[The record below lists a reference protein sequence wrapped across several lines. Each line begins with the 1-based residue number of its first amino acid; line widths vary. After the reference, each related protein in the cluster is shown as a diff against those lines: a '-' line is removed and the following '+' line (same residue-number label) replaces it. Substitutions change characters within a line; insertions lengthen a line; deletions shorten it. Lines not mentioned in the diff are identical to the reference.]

1 MQGWN
6 IFIHSA
12 RMVFGN
18 LGAALRISGVL
29 YAAYMV
35 INAYF
40 LLTYS
45 DDLLILQKTMEAGI
59 IPPTLPSGLFP
70 TMILNFVVGLLSS
83 LWIAVLWHRFVLLSE
98 VPQSV
103 FPPLYA
109 GMIAAYL
116 GKTIQLSL
124 LLALVGV
131 MLGMLL
137 GLALGP
143 LLGGFAASAIPL
155 TLLGVLL
162 FVSYRL
168 GLVFPAVAMEAPVS
182 FKTSWDKTQAAAGS
196 IGQLAIIAVVFVLL
210 IQIPSNM
217 NPDPTSVVNLIYS
230 YVIGWI
236 AMMVGIS
243 VLTTLYGIYVEG
255 REL

>member
-18 LGAALRISGVL
+18 LGPALRISGVL
-29 YAAYMV
+29 YAAYMAV
-35 INAYF
+35 NAYF

-45 DDLLILQKTMEAGI
+45 DDLMALEKTMAAGI
-59 IPPTLPSGLFP
+59 LPPEFPGGLFP
-70 TMILNFVVGLLSS
+70 TMVLSFVVGLLSS

-98 VPQSV
+98 VPQTII
-103 FPPLYA
+103 PPFYA

-116 GKTIQLSL
+116 GKTIQLGL
-124 LLALVGV
+124 VLAIVGIL
-131 MLGMLL
+131 LGMLL
-137 GLALGP
+137 GVALGP
-143 LLGGFAASAIPL
+143 LLGAFSASVIPL

-162 FVSYRL
+162 FMSYRL
-168 GLVFPAVAMEAPVS
+168 GLVFPAVALKAPIS
-182 FKTSWDKTQAAAGS
+182 FKTSWDKTQTASGS
-196 IGQLAIIAVVFVLL
+196 IAQLAIIAVVFVLL
-210 IQIPSNM
+210 IQIPSSM
-217 NPDPTSVVNLIYS
+217 NPDPTSVVNLVYS
-230 YVIGWI
+230 YVVGWI

-255 REL
+255 RGL